1 MLDPRLRTAW
11 LANIAVGAAA
21 VTVRT
26 PFRPPARLTL
36 MRADS
41 IRAQRD
47 SMNVSDL
54 ELVTVTDRSAILT
67 WTTRARDHSGRLR
80 PVPADTE
87 VRLAPADQI
96 GPARTCHRDSR
107 STAYHYAEI
116 NGLEPGRSYRF
127 EAYSH
132 GRRAVPARTLVTRKS
147 GTPESTGTFTTAT
160 PPPGRLLRTIAL
172 ANDVHYGEHT
182 SGLIVSGLPTG
193 FRHDTAQYPEI
204 MLDALLDDVHSL
216 DRAADHLIIAGDLTD
231 SGTRDQSLAVRARLD
246 RWGALGRDYFVC
258 RGNHDKPEQLR
269 GETRDHW
276 GAVFHSRQ
284 RLVEYHLGGLRLIG
298 LDTTRLTGS
307 GGTIVAPQRD
317 QLRDLLSAD
326 PHRPTLIFGHHPVTS
341 HAAVSNPGGP
351 GFVLDPSNAAALHTL
366 YRNAPGVFLHH
377 SGHTHRNRL
386 SRPNIGIDVEFLE
399 VAAAKEYPGGYMLL
413 RIYEGGYTAN
423 FYKTRSDA
431 ARSWSTRTR
440 RQYLGLH
447 PDHSLGS
454 CTDRNHVSLR
464 DFSGVSSLREM

>member
-11 LANIAVGAAA
+11 LANVAGAAA
-21 VTVRT
+21 VTVQR
-26 PFRPPARLTL
+26 PFYPPPRLV
-36 MRADS
+36 RVDS
-41 IRAQRD
+41 VRAQHD
-47 SMNVSDL
+47 SMTASDL

-67 WTTRARDHSGRLR
+67 WTTRARDHARRMR

-87 VRLAPADQI
+87 VRIAPAD
-96 GPARTCHRDSR
+96 GSGAARTRYLDSR
-107 STAYHYAEI
+107 ATAYHYAEI
-116 NGLEPGRSYRF
+116 DGLEPGRTYRF
-127 EAYSH
+127 EAYSN
-132 GRRAVPARTLVTRKS
+132 GRRASPARTLVTRRS
-147 GTPESTGTFTTAT
+147 GTPESTGVFTTAT

-182 SGLIVSGLPTG
+182 SGLIVSGIPTG
-193 FRHDTAQYPEI
+193 LRHDTAHYPEF
-204 MLDALLDDVHSL
+204 MLDALLDDVRSP
-216 DRAADHLIIAGDLTD
+216 DRAADHLVLAGDLTD
-231 SGTRDQSLAVRARLD
+231 SGTLDQSRAIRTRLD
-246 RWGALGRDYFVC
+246 SWGELGRDYFVC
-258 RGNHDKPEQLR
+258 RGNHDKPERHR
-269 GETRDHW
+269 GQTRDHW

-317 QLRDLLSAD
+317 RLREILAAD
-326 PHRPTLIFGHHPVTS
+326 PDRPTLIFGHHPVTS

-399 VAAAKEYPGGYMLL
+399 VAAVKEYPGGYLLL
-413 RIYEGGYTAN
+413 RLYEGGYTAN

-431 ARSWSTRTR
+431 ARTWSTRTR

-454 CTDRNHVSLR
+454 CADRNHATLR
-464 DFSGVSSLREM
+464 DFSGLTSA

>member
-1 MLDPRLRTAW
+1 M
-11 LANIAVGAAA
+11 
-21 VTVRT
+21 TVRT
-26 PFRPPARLTL
+26 PFYPRLTL
-36 MRADS
+36 VRADS
-41 IRAQRD
+41 VRAQRD
-47 SMNVSDL
+47 SMVASDL

-67 WTTRARDHSGRLR
+67 WTTRARDHSGRWR

-87 VRLAPADQI
+87 VRIAHAD
-96 GPARTCHRDSR
+96 GTGTARTRYLDSR
-107 STAYHYAEI
+107 PTAYHYAEI
-116 NGLEPGRSYRF
+116 DGLEPGRRYRF

-132 GRRAVPARTLVTRKS
+132 GRRAVPARTLVTRRS
-147 GTPESTGTFTTAT
+147 GTPESTGEFTTAT
-160 PPPGRLLRTIAL
+160 PPPGCLLRTIAL

-193 FRHDTAQYPEI
+193 LRHDTEHYPEF
-204 MLDALLDDVHSL
+204 MLDSLLDDVRSP
-216 DRAADHLIIAGDLTD
+216 DRAADHLILAGDLTD
-231 SGTRDQSLAVRARLD
+231 SGTLDQSLAVRARLD
-246 RWGALGRDYFVC
+246 SWGELGKDYFVC
-258 RGNHDKPEQLR
+258 RGNHDKPERLR
-269 GETRDHW
+269 GRSLDHW

-284 RLVEYHLGGLRLIG
+284 RLVEYHLGGLRVLG

-317 QLRDLLSAD
+317 QLREILAAD
-326 PHRPTLIFGHHPVTS
+326 PDRPTLIFGHHPVTS

-377 SGHTHRNRL
+377 SGHTHRNRR

-399 VAAAKEYPGGYMLL
+399 VAAVKEYPGGYLLL

-431 ARSWSTRTR
+431 ARTWSTRTR

-447 PDHSLGS
+447 PDHALGS
-454 CTDRNHVSLR
+454 CTDRNYVTLR
-464 DFSGVSSLREM
+464 DFSGLTRS

>member
-1 MLDPRLRTAW
+1 MA
-11 LANIAVGAAA
+11 
-21 VTVRT
+21 
-26 PFRPPARLTL
+26 
-36 MRADS
+36 
-41 IRAQRD
+41 
-47 SMNVSDL
+47 SDL

-67 WTTRARDHSGRLR
+67 WTTRARDRHGRLR
-80 PVPADTE
+80 PIPADTE
-87 VRLAPADQI
+87 VRIAHAD
-96 GPARTCHRDSR
+96 GPSAARTRYLDSR
-107 STAYHYAEI
+107 PTAYHYAEI
-116 NGLEPGRSYRF
+116 DGLEPGRDYRF
-127 EAYSH
+127 EAYSD
-132 GRRAVPARTLVTRKS
+132 GCRAVPARTLVTRRS
-147 GTPESTGTFTTAT
+147 GTPESTGVFTTAA

-182 SGLIVSGLPTG
+182 SGLVVSGLPTG
-193 FRHDTAQYPEI
+193 LRHDTERYPEF
-204 MLDALLDDVHSL
+204 MLDALLDDVRSP
-216 DRAADHLIIAGDLTD
+216 DRAADHLILAGDLTD
-231 SGTRDQSLAVRARLD
+231 CGTLDQSLAVRARLD
-246 RWGALGRDYFVC
+246 SWGVLGRDYFVC
-258 RGNHDKPEQLR
+258 RGNHDKPHRHDQ
-269 GETRDHW
+269 DHW

-317 QLRDLLSAD
+317 RLREILSAD

-377 SGHTHRNRL
+377 SGHTHRNRRN
-386 SRPNIGIDVEFLE
+386 RPDLGIDVEFLE
-399 VAAAKEYPGGYMLL
+399 VAAVKEYPGGYMLL

-423 FYKTRSDA
+423 FYKTRSGA

-447 PDHSLGS
+447 PDHALGS
-454 CTDRNHVSLR
+454 CGDRNFAGLR
-464 DFSGVSSLREM
+464 DFSGLTGS